1 MSAAMDT
8 MLDRLALE
16 GVAEDAAFGRRTWTP
31 AEDAFICENLGWLTD
46 AEMGEALGRS
56 GTAVHL
62 RWDRE
67 MRLPGPSKAPD
78 VITAHK
84 AAEALGIDAHKV
96 AHWVDVGLIEGR
108 IMAGGRKIRLI
119 QRETFRRWVLN
130 PMHWVYFDI
139 DQVQDEELRRL
150 LQKRA
155 ARWGD
160 AWWTTRRVAEH
171 HGVETADVKRYIH
184 LGRIRSTHLPVSL
197 GGRAKARAWS
207 NHFVLRSEATRPDLR
222 FVHRG
227 DDMSQLT
234 PRGREWIKKAL
245 RMGWNATLIGHSM
258 KRDPQTVLNWIKRY
272 FPNVKMASGIAARR
286 LTPRKVVR

>member
-1 MSAAMDT
+1 MSAVMDAI
-8 MLDRLALE
+8 LDRLALA
-16 GVAEDAAFGRRTWTP
+16 GVAEDAALGRRTWTP
-31 AEDAFICENLGWLTD
+31 AEDAFIRENLGWLTD

-56 GTAVHL
+56 ECAVHL

-67 MRLPGPSKAPD
+67 MRLPGPSKSPD

-84 AAEALGIDAHKV
+84 AAEVLGIDGHKV

-108 IMAGGRKIRLI
+108 IMAGERKIRLI

-130 PMHWVYFDI
+130 PMHWLYFEI
-139 DQVQDEELRRL
+139 ANVQDGELRRL

-160 AWWTTRRVAEH
+160 EWWTTRQVADH
-171 HGVETADVKRYIH
+171 HGVETQDVKRYIH
-184 LGRIRSTHLPVSL
+184 LGRLRSVRLPVSL
-197 GGRAKARAWS
+197 GGRAKERAWS
-207 NHFVLRSEATRPDLR
+207 NHFVLRSEATRPGLR

-245 RMGWNATLIGHSM
+245 RMGWNATLIGRSM
-258 KRDPQTVLNWIKRY
+258 KRDPQTVLNWIRRY
-272 FPNVKMASGIAARR
+272 FPRVKMPSGIAARR
-286 LTPRKVVR
+286 LHPRKAV